1 MSAPQSRE
9 DSLREILAERV
20 MILDGGMGTMLQRYK
35 LDEEAYRGER
45 FKSHPVPVKGDND
58 LLSLTQ
64 PKIVYEIHQAYMK
77 AGADMI
83 ETNTFNCTRIAQGDY
98 QMEPHVIEMN
108 REAARVARQAAD
120 DFETLTGCKKFVA
133 GSIGPT
139 NRTLS
144 LSPSVDRP
152 EFRSIT
158 FDELSEAYKEQAG
171 ALIEGGVDVLLVETI
186 FDTANAKAAIFAIQ
200 QLFEELG
207 RTVPLFLSGTIV
219 DKSGRTLSGQSV
231 EAFLI
236 SIQHAQPMCV
246 GLNCAL
252 GAREMRPFIESVSRN
267 TSAFVICYPNAGLP
281 NAFGGYDEQPECTA
295 SSLKDFAVSGLV
307 NIVGG
312 CCGTTPEHIS
322 AIVNAV
328 KNVKPRVPP
337 SAVYEGYTVL
347 SGLEPMRIGP
357 TTNFVN
363 IGERCNVAGSTR
375 FAGMVRKG
383 RYEAALQVARSQV
396 EMGAQI
402 LDINMDDAMLDGR
415 SAMTKFVNLISSD
428 PDIAKVPL
436 CVDSSHLYVIEA
448 GLQCFQGKCIAN
460 SISLKE
466 GEENFMNSAK
476 RLKRYG
482 AAVVVMAFD
491 ETGQA
496 TTTDKRMEIC
506 RRCYDLLTNRVGF
519 KPSDIIF
526 DLNVLTIGTGIEE
539 HNGYAVSYIESIK
552 LVKEMCPGCRFS
564 GGISNVSFSYRGHT
578 VIREAMHSVFLYH
591 AINAGLDMGIV
602 NAGNLPVYSDVEPE
616 LLRLCEDL
624 VLNRNPGAT
633 EALLEYAESHKG
645 AKESKVEDVAEW
657 RLLGVEERLVH
668 SLVKGI
674 DKFILE
680 DAEEARLMVDVYP
693 KALNIIEGPL
703 MKGMS
708 VVGDLFG
715 AGKMFLPQV
724 IKSARVM
731 KKAVEYLVQF
741 LSGGDS
747 GDHQSLE
754 KSYRGTIVLATVK
767 GDVHDIGKNIVGVV
781 LGCNNFRVIDLGV
794 MTPCERI
801 LQAAKDNSADII
813 GLSGLI
819 TPSLE
824 EMVHVAQEM
833 ERIGCKLPLLIGG
846 ATTSRAHA
854 AVKIAPCY
862 SGPVIHVTDASKSVV
877 VCSSLLDKKNRD
889 EFLFDIEELYDQVR
903 EDYFENLLEYRFV
916 PLRVARENALRID
929 WSCASLPKP
938 KFVGIRCFDDY
949 DLQRLV
955 PYIDWKAFFDI
966 WQLRGKYPN
975 RAFPNLFNDPDVGP
989 EAKIVYADAR
999 NLLES
1004 IVDKS
1009 LLRANGVVGIFPAAS
1024 CDDDIL
1030 VFNKYKTK
1038 LLYLLISF
1046 HLFSDSEYNGQP
1058 AAILH
1063 GLRQQMVKENKAEPY
1078 LCLSDFISPM
1088 GSSVKDYIGM
1098 FAVTAGLG
1106 LPELVEA
1113 FEKDLDDYHIIMAKA
1128 LADRLSEV
1136 MLSLRQAILNIFSQA
1151 FAEEIH
1157 ERVRIEMWGYAED
1170 EKLSVEALH
1179 KVRYQGIRPAPGY
1192 PCQPDLTEMTTIWSM
1207 LDVEKNA
1214 GISLTESMAM
1224 YPTASVCGLYFANP
1238 SATYFSVG
1246 KIDNDQVSLYHRSI
1260 ASACRRSFAVQD

>member
-1 MSAPQSRE
+1 MSVAQSRE
-9 DSLREILAERV
+9 RSLWETLSERV

-45 FKSHPVPVKGDND
+45 FKNHPVPVKGDND

-64 PKIVYEIHQAYMK
+64 PNIVYEIHQAYMK
-77 AGADMI
+77 AGADII
-83 ETNTFNCTRIAQGDY
+83 ETNTFSSTRIAQGDY

-108 REAARVARQAAD
+108 RESARLARQAAD

-186 FDTANAKAAIFAIQ
+186 FDTANAKAAIFGIQ

-207 RTVPLFLSGTIV
+207 RKVPLFMSGTIV

-236 SIQHAQPMCV
+236 SIQHAEAMCV

-281 NAFGGYDEQPECTA
+281 NAFGGYDEQPSCTA
-295 SSLKDFAVSGLV
+295 SLLKDFAVSGLV

-322 AIVNAV
+322 EIVRAV

-337 SAVYEGYTVL
+337 SRVYEGYTVL

-363 IGERCNVAGSTR
+363 IGERCNVAGSSK

-383 RYEAALQVARSQV
+383 KYEAALQVARSQV

-402 LDINMDDAMLDGR
+402 LDINMDDAMLDGH

-436 CVDSSHLYVIEA
+436 CIDSSHLSVIEA

-466 GEENFMNSAK
+466 GEENFINSAK

-482 AAVVVMAFD
+482 AAVVAMAFD

-496 TTTDKRMEIC
+496 VTKEKRTEIC

-539 HNGYAVSYIESIK
+539 HNDYAVSFIESIK

-578 VIREAMHSVFLYH
+578 AIREAMHSVFLYH

-602 NAGNLPVYSDVEPE
+602 NAGSLPVYSDVEPE

-624 VLNRNPGAT
+624 VLNRNSGAT

-645 AKESKVEDVAEW
+645 TKSSKVDDVAEW

-680 DAEEARLMVDVYP
+680 DAEEARLMIEVYP

-741 LSGGDS
+741 LSSGDS
-747 GDHQSLE
+747 KNDNTLE
-754 KSYRGTIVLATVK
+754 KSYRGTIILATVK

-833 ERIGCKLPLLIGG
+833 ERIGFKLPLLIGG

-862 SGPVIHVTDASKSVV
+862 SGPVIHVADASKSVV
-877 VCSSLLDKKNRD
+877 VCSSLLDEKHRD
-889 EFLFDIEELYDQVR
+889 EFLYDIEELYDQVR
-903 EDYFENLLEYRFV
+903 EEYYENLLEYRFV
-916 PLRVARENALRID
+916 PLRVARENALHVD
-929 WSCASLPKP
+929 WSCTSLAKP
-938 KFVGIRCFDDY
+938 NFVGIRCFDDY
-949 DLQRLV
+949 DLQLLV

-975 RAFPNLFNDPDVGP
+975 RGFPKLFNDPDVGP
-989 EAKIVYADAR
+989 EAKLVYADAR
-999 NLLES
+999 NLLET

-1009 LLRANGVVGIFPAAS
+1009 LLRAKAVVGIFPAAS
-1024 CDDDIL
+1024 RDDDIL
-1030 VFNKYKTK
+1030 VF
-1038 LLYLLISF
+1038 
-1046 HLFSDSEYNGQP
+1046 DSELEYNGQP
-1058 AAILH
+1058 VAVLH

-1088 GSSVKDYIGM
+1088 GSPVKDYVGM

-1106 LPELVEA
+1106 LPEMVEA

-1128 LADRLSEV
+1128 LADRLSE
-1136 MLSLRQAILNIFSQA
+1136 A
-1151 FAEEIH
+1151 FAEEMH
-1157 ERVRIEMWGYAED
+1157 ERVRTEIWGYAED
-1170 EKLSVEALH
+1170 EALSVEALH
-1179 KVRYQGIRPAPGY
+1179 KIRYQGIRPAPGY
-1192 PCQPDLTEMTTIWSM
+1192 PCQPDLTEMTTIWSL

-1238 SATYFSVG
+1238 QATYFSVG
-1246 KIDNDQVSLYHRSI
+1246 KIDNDQVSV
-1260 ASACRRSFAVQD
+1260 SAVGRLRIVADGFPLFKAEDYISRKQWTSKSAEKWLGNVLSYKK